1 MVSTQPS
8 NGGGPS
14 TTMAPPVAAASSA
27 DPPGELPGSMRVS
40 VLHGPGKVVLEERP
54 VPRPG
59 PGEVLVQIGSVG
71 ICGSDVHYY
80 RHGRIAEYVVREPLV
95 LGHEAG
101 GRIAAVGPGVDPGRI
116 GQRVALEPGVP
127 CRLCRE
133 CKAGRYNLCRDVRFF
148 ATPPIDGTFA
158 EFVPLAADFAHPVP
172 DSLSDDGAA
181 LIEPLSVG
189 VWACEKAQLGAGS
202 RVLISGAGPIGIMT
216 VQVARALGAT
226 EIVVSDVAPAR
237 LEAAGSFGATR
248 TLDARTDAA
257 EIDGL
262 DVDAA
267 IDCSGAP
274 PAISQAIRAIRPAGR
289 LVLVGMGADEV
300 TLPLGLIQGRE
311 ITVTGTFRYAN
322 TYPTAIALAASG
334 RVELDRMVTSRY
346 GLDEAER
353 ALSLDADPTAMK
365 VVVLPGGRRT
375 ADTR

>member
-1 MVSTQPS
+1 
-8 NGGGPS
+8 
-14 TTMAPPVAAASSA
+14 
-27 DPPGELPGSMRVS
+27 MRVS
-40 VLHGPGKVVLEERP
+40 VLHGPGKVELEERP

-101 GRIAAVGPGVDPGRI
+101 GRITAVGQGVDPGRI

-158 EFVPLAADFAHPVP
+158 EFVALAADFAHPVP
-172 DSLSDDGAA
+172 DTLSDDAAA
-181 LIEPLSVG
+181 LMEPLSVG
-189 VWACEKAQLGAGS
+189 VWACDKAQVGAGR

-237 LEAAGSFGATR
+237 LAAARSFGATR
-248 TLDARTDAA
+248 TLDARTDGG

-274 PAISQAIRAIRPAGR
+274 PAIAQAIRAVRPAGR
-289 LVLVGMGADEV
+289 LVLVGMGADEI

-346 GLDEAER
+346 GLEDAER
-353 ALSLDADPTAMK
+353 ALSLDADPAAMK
-365 VVVLPGGRRT
+365 VVVLPGVARVG
-375 ADTR
+375 ANA